1 MTATLEPD
9 ALACTTVR
17 PRLIAAAKALEEH
30 GNDVSAAALLRLA
43 DYMDPERPGTG
54 MADTARALLGEPLA
68 TALATEDT
76 YRTAECE
83 MCGQE
88 ADIDGESAFIDH
100 ACPVSPAVR
109 TWHKGSAEPADV
121 TTVADR
127 DGILI
132 RRLPD
137 VGWRVAS
144 AVDNGR
150 GGTWEYLVCH
160 YGPVTEVLSAPAA
173 TVGA

>member
-30 GNDVSAAALLRLA
+30 GNNAYAATLRRLVGF
-43 DYMDPERPGTG
+43 MDPERPGTG

-83 MCGQE
+83 VCGQE
-88 ADIDGESAFIDH
+88 ADIDGESEFIDH
-100 ACPVSPAVR
+100 ACR